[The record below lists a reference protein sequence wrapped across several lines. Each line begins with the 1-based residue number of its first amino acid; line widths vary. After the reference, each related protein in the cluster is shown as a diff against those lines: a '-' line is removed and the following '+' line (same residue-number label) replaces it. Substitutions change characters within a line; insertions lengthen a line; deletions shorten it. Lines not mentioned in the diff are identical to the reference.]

1 MKGLKKTTSMGQVAM
16 DDAELNDR
24 VDFSYKQSPGMKSV
38 PDKRRTET
46 YNDG

>member
-24 VDFSYKQSPGMKSV
+24 VDFSYKQSPGK
-38 PDKRRTET
+38 
-46 YNDG
+46 